1 MSIVIALF
9 CAIMIMIFLLLRVKF
24 YIGLN
29 YQRQGANDSLT
40 VTIYCWR
47 KLLFYQMK
55 IPVIAITDQGRLW
68 VETNIVTD
76 QGEIG
81 SNTEAEIKAAWH
93 WIEQTIRKPRLLL
106 FLLRKL
112 RNYIHFSRRLT
123 RQLLTE
129 VCCEKFYWHTQFG
142 TSDAAV
148 TGVMSGLLW
157 SMKALVLSRLTRRI
171 HFVAKPSIR
180 VCPDFQDTGFTMEF
194 KCIFS
199 LRLGNVMNACF
210 FVEKNINKGV
220 AAVG

>member
-1 MSIVIALF
+1 MSMIFALL
-9 CAIMIMIFLLLRVKF
+9 CAIIIMLFLLLHVTF

-47 KLLFYQMK
+47 KLVFYQMK
-55 IPVIAITDQGRLW
+55 IPVIAITDHGRLW
-68 VETNIVTD
+68 VETNIATD

-81 SNTEAEIKAAWH
+81 SNTEAELQAAWR
-93 WIEQTIRKPRLLL
+93 WIEQTIRKPRLLW

-123 RQLLTE
+123 RLLLTK
-129 VCCEKFYWHTQFG
+129 VSCEKFYWHTRFG

-148 TGVMSGLLW
+148 TGVMSGVLW
-157 SMKALVLSRLTRRI
+157 STKALILSRLTKQI
-171 HFVAKPSIR
+171 HFVARPSIR
-180 VCPDFQDTGFTMEF
+180 VCPDFQDRGFSTEF
-194 KCIFS
+194 ACIFS
-199 LRLGNVMNACF
+199 LRLGNVINACF